1 MIWLAV
7 LISALVTVPA
17 SMTVNKHYGQ
27 DTTLTEVMQKQTPND
42 EITVAK
48 KK

>member
-7 LISALVTVPA
+7 LITALVTVPA
-17 SMTVNKHYGQ
+17 SMSVNKHYG
-27 DTTLTEVMQKQTPND
+27 DGTSITEVMQKQSPID

-48 KK
+48 NK